1 MIQPCS
7 ARLVSSAAQPGASD
21 SSPSPSLPREAS
33 LNLSQA
39 TADPRILAGLDW
51 VTDEVGSR
59 VYYGTQNRLD
69 LPADVEA
76 AGPPRR
82 PTTFS
87 SVP

>member
-7 ARLVSSAAQPGASD
+7 ARLVSPAAQPRASD

-69 LPADVEA
+69 LPADVKA
-76 AGPPRR
+76 AGSPAHPSMV
-82 PTTFS
+82 S